1 MYAST
6 KLDQYLDSF
15 RARLR
20 KLTLLQ
26 GAAATAVVLLVVST
40 IGAWFSAES
49 GFASTTTNVFRV
61 VLVLSLAAVVI
72 RFLIDPLQRIKNSIS
87 GQVETR
93 VPGFD
98 GRIETYTQMQAS
110 NNPFIDLL
118 AEDALKI

>member
-1 MYAST
+1 MYASS
-6 KLDQYLDSF
+6 KLDQYLNAF

-26 GAAATAVVLLVVST
+26 GAAATAAVLLVVST

-61 VLVLSLAAVVI
+61 LLVLALAAVVL
-72 RFLIDPLQRIKNSIS
+72 RFVIDPLRRIKNGLSS
-87 GQVETR
+87 QVEAR

-98 GRIETYTQMQAS
+98 GRVETYTQMRAS
-110 NNPFIDLL
+110 NNPFI
-118 AEDALKI
+118 